1 MNIQNQ
7 RQSLRWRMTQLAA
20 AGVICACAV
29 LSGCARTPQEKE
41 ARYLE
46 AGKRQ
51 LEKKDYA
58 RAIIQFT
65 NAARAMPKDA
75 EPYYQLALAHMA
87 RKEWQATLANL
98 KRAVSLNGNHQQAK
112 LKLAEL
118 MATSDKREILEGAQK
133 SIQQVLTASPDNV
146 DALDAL
152 AVTELKLG
160 NWQDAEKHLEQAYNK
175 LPGNLKSTLWLAQV
189 KMWRKDYSGAEAILK
204 KTAEQKPPVAAPVLA
219 LAEFYFVTGKNAE
232 GEKQLQRSLEI
243 DPKFGPALE
252 ILGLYQTRTQKLD
265 LAEQTYR
272 RMAALPEKRYR
283 GYHAMFLS
291 ATGKRDQAIGEFE
304 ALYRQ
309 TPDDRALRSS
319 LVREYLLA
327 GKAGQAEKVAADVLK
342 KNPKDVDALIQ
353 QSTIYLMN
361 GRTDE
366 AQKNLTQALH
376 FRSDSVEA
384 HYLMAKVHQL
394 RGNALNQRQELG
406 EVIRLRKEFLPARL
420 QLSQA
425 LITAGS
431 PQAALDLFKEKE
443 IAGQSNALPVV
454 VQRNWAHIALNQ
466 KDEARKEVD
475 RALAAVRAPD
485 LLLQDAFL
493 KSMEKNYAG
502 ARASLVEGL
511 KRTPEDVRMLRL
523 LTTTYTA
530 QKDLPGAVRA
540 IQEHAAQNPK
550 SSQVQQFLAELL
562 MASGQ
567 KAQARA
573 ALASAKAANP
583 KLGQAD
589 LLLAQLDASEGRL
602 GDASKTLNAL
612 IAQAPRNT
620 TARLLL
626 ASVAETG
633 GQRAAAIEEYKK
645 VLDIQPNNVL
655 ALNNL
660 AYGLAEN
667 GKPADADEAL
677 RYAQKA
683 AELAPNA
690 AAVENTLGWVL
701 FRKGLY
707 SLAVPHLERAVAAE
721 ATARRRCHLAMAYLK
736 MGDENRGQKSL
747 DAALKMDPNLPEAK
761 IALKM
766 LDDMQGAR

>member
-1 MNIQNQ
+1 MNIQNP
-7 RQSLRWRMTQLAA
+7 RKSLRWRLTQVAA
-20 AGVICACAV
+20 AGVIGACFV
-29 LSGCARTPQEKE
+29 LAGCTRTPQEKE

-51 LEKKDYA
+51 IEKKDYS
-58 RAIIQFT
+58 RAIIQFR
-65 NAARAMPKDA
+65 NASRAMPKDA
-75 EPYYQLALAHMA
+75 EPYYQLALAYMA
-87 RKEWQATLANL
+87 RKEWQATVANL
-98 KRAVSLNGNHQQAK
+98 KRALSLNANHQQAK

-118 MATSDKREILEGAQK
+118 MATSGNKEILEGAQK

-152 AVTELKLG
+152 AVTEWKLDK
-160 NWQDAEKHLEQAYNK
+160 WQDAEKHLEQAFK
-175 LPGNLKSTLWLAQV
+175 KQPGHLKSTLWLAQV
-189 KMWRKDYSGAEAILK
+189 KMWRKDYSGAEEILK

-232 GEKQLQRSLEI
+232 GEKQLHRSLEI

-252 ILGLYQTRTQKLD
+252 ILGLYQTRIQKLD

-272 RMAALPEKRYR
+272 RLAALPEKRYR
-283 GYHAMFLS
+283 GHHAIFLS
-291 ATGKRDQAIGEFE
+291 ATGKHDQAMAEFE

-309 TPDDRALRSS
+309 TPDDRTLRSS
-319 LVREYLLA
+319 LIREYLMA
-327 GKAGQAEKVAADVLK
+327 GKTGQAEKVVADILK
-342 KNPKDVDALIQ
+342 KNSKDVDALVQ
-353 QSTIYLMN
+353 QSTIFVMT

-376 FRSDSVEA
+376 FRNDSVEA

-406 EVIRLRKEFLPARL
+406 EVLKLRKEFLPARL

-425 LITAGS
+425 LIIAGS
-431 PQAALDLFKEKE
+431 PQAALDLFKEVE
-443 IAGQSNALPVV
+443 GQANLLPVA
-454 VQRNWAHIALNQ
+454 VQRNWALIALNQ
-466 KDEARKEVD
+466 TGEARKEVD

-493 KSMEKNYAG
+493 KSAAKDYAG

-523 LTTTYTA
+523 LTATYTA
-530 QKDLPGAVRA
+530 QKDAPGAVRV
-540 IQEHAAQNPK
+540 IQEHAAKNPK
-550 SSQVQQFLAELL
+550 SPVVQQFLAELL
-562 MASGQ
+562 MVNGQ

-573 ALASAKAANP
+573 ALASVKAANP
-583 KLGQAD
+583 KLGPAD

-633 GQRAAAIEEYKK
+633 GQRAAAIEEYRK

-660 AYGLAEN
+660 AYGLAED

-677 RYAQKA
+677 KYAQKA

-707 SLAVPHLERAVAAE
+707 SLAVPHLERAVATE

-736 MGDENRGQKSL
+736 IGDEDRGQKSL

-761 IALKM
+761 TALKM
-766 LDDMQGAR
+766 LDAMQGGR